1 MTCAN
6 GSTTGLERSRWV
18 LVYTPQHASCGQ
30 HKARVKLPKLPP
42 KVKTSL
48 QIAVSLLVLSV
59 LLSRLDSERS
69 LEVLREANPAW
80 LLLVLALFALDRVLM
95 AIKWRQLINLL
106 GSAISRIDAIL
117 IYYQSNFVGFALPF
131 GGLGPD
137 IIRFLTMRSR
147 GSDPHLVLSSIVM
160 ERVIGLIATAAV
172 VLVSALVFAKLVAE
186 PRMQIFALA
195 IGAATAGGGLLIA
208 TIVFL
213 PAAQRLITRVFGSG
227 KKLEQQTDTEEKQ
240 TRLEKY
246 VGAARVYS
254 QERPALTYN
263 LLLAL
268 IEQLIKVGVYYATAR
283 ALSLPIS
290 LEVCLAVAPLAS
302 LAQRIPISYAGIGL
316 REGAATA
323 LFVALGVDYSEA
335 LLLML
340 TQFIVFV
347 ISLLPGAIVTASS
360 GIPRTTA
367 ET

>member
-1 MTCAN
+1 M
-6 GSTTGLERSRWV
+6 
-18 LVYTPQHASCGQ
+18 
-30 HKARVKLPKLPP
+30 KLPKLPP
-42 KVKTSL
+42 KAKTSL
-48 QIAVSLLVLSV
+48 QIAVSLLVLGV

-69 LEVLREANPAW
+69 LEVLRDANPAW

-95 AIKWRQLINLL
+95 AIKWRQLIHLL
-106 GSAISRIDAIL
+106 GDSLSRVGAIL

-172 VLVSALVFAKLVAE
+172 VLVSALVFAKLVAD
-186 PRMQIFALA
+186 PGMQAFALA
-195 IGAATAGGGLLIA
+195 VGAATACGGLLIA
-208 TIVFL
+208 MIVFF
-213 PAAQRLITRVFGSG
+213 PPAQRVITRIAGVDH
-227 KKLEQQTDTEEKQ
+227 KTDAKSDGEEKQ
-240 TRLEKY
+240 TQIEKY

-254 QERPALTYN
+254 RERPALTYN

-268 IEQLIKVGVYYATAR
+268 VEQLIKVGVYFATAR

-347 ISLLPGAIVTASS
+347 VSLLPGAIVTASS
-360 GIPRTTA
+360 GIPKSPA
-367 ET
+367 EAEKR